1 MFPSQLSPRHVL
13 SDLFVED
20 LVGPSRTNLLFAG
33 ALHVLNNAFLDGP
46 GMVKPKTGFEKEK
59 CVELMYLMVINGFI
73 W

>member
-33 ALHVLNNAFLDGP
+33 ALHVLNNAPGWSGDGEAFSDL
-46 GMVKPKTGFEKEK
+46 KKK
-59 CVELMYLMVINGFI
+59 NA
-73 W
+73 WN